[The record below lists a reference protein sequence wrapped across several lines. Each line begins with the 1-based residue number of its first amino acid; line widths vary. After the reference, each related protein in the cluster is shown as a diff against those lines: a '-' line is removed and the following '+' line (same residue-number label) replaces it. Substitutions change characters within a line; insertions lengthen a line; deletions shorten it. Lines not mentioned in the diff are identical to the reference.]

1 MTLSFYTFVPMWIR
15 PGVDILEI
23 PIQGFACFLLLFT
36 RLVCLLLPL
45 LLVFSVR
52 IDFVCQ

>member
-1 MTLSFYTFVPMWIR
+1 MTLSFYTFAILRNR

>member
-1 MTLSFYTFVPMWIR
+1 MTLSFHTFAILR
-15 PGVDILEI
+15 NRLGVDILEI

-45 LLVFSVR
+45 LLVFSV
-52 IDFVCQ
+52 

>member
-1 MTLSFYTFVPMWIR
+1 MTLSFHTFVLMWIR

-45 LLVFSVR
+45 LLVFSV
-52 IDFVCQ
+52 

>member
-1 MTLSFYTFVPMWIR
+1 MTLSFHTFAILRNR

-23 PIQGFACFLLLFT
+23 PIQGFACFLLLLT

-45 LLVFSVR
+45 LLVFSV
-52 IDFVCQ
+52 